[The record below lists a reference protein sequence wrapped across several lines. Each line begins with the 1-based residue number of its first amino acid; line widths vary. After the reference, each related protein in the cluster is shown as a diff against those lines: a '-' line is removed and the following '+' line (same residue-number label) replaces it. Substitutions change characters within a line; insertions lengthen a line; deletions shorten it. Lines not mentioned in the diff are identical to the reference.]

1 MSILEQFQTEAA
13 LQDRLDKLAKSELRS
28 RIGTLEHSAI
38 TDAIRHTGAALTRL
52 QVELYG
58 VDDPDEMES
67 TVAANTSEWGWAA
80 AEDDERGR
88 TAGALGRPL
97 MPATELIFCIAVFAM
112 VLVGL
117 LAMADFS

>member
-80 AEDDERGR
+80 GLIVSEPKTMSEAELR
-88 TAGALGRPL
+88 ALWGDR
-97 MPATELIFCIAVFAM
+97 
-112 VLVGL
+112 
-117 LAMADFS
+117 